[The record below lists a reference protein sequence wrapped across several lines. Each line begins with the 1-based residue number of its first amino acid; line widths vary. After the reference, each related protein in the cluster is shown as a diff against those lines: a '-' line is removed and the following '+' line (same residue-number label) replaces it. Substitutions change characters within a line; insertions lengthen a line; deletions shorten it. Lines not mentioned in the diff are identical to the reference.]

1 MEKKRSKPER
11 LARRWAWLKGPGGYV
26 HYMPYYF
33 SSEPETLKSRLQNCQ
48 RTWEKERKGN
58 EERWRGIGCGERH
71 ICPVC
76 GSYRQWFL
84 AKEAAEGMLLAQTAV
99 ELEGVQLGFWGLKF
113 VLTIPKQESERI
125 DALLFIDTKS
135 WLAEVNRLYKAVYAF
150 IRELFGSGVGGV
162 VSLDYTGESSP
173 SEPHYHLNVY
183 VFPVTLKGDS
193 FVPVLHWVNQG
204 KLKEMRES
212 WGHMVNQLYGLHLKE
227 GDLQRRYLGG
237 VGKFNHWMQYLYR
250 HPLSD
255 LWRGW
260 QGVKHDGVEYRYK
273 IGKNEYKTIILT
285 GEQMQRIADRLN
297 SIPDHFKRIRWFG
310 IFSDGQRGKTMSRL
324 GLDEVET
331 ETNEEPQ
338 DEGWTEVGELARFV
352 RYEREGVVLREFVC
366 NEFGQVIY
374 DQGEDEQ
381 GHPFWHERL
390 GDEFLVPN
398 AQIDF
403 RPSKV
408 TIGKRKRW
416 REPGSGG

>member
-1 MEKKRSKPER
+1 MEKKRSKTER

-84 AKEAAEGMLLAQTAV
+84 AKEAVGGMLFAQSAV

-125 DALLFIDTKS
+125 DALLFVDTKS

-150 IRELFGSGVGGV
+150 IREWFGSGVGGV
-162 VSLDYTGESSP
+162 VSLDYTGESAP
-173 SEPHYHLNVY
+173 SEPHYHFNVY

-193 FVPVLHWVNQG
+193 FEPVPHWMNQG
-204 KLKEMRES
+204 KLKEKRES
-212 WGHMVNQLYGLHLKE
+212 WGHVVNQLYGLHLKE
-227 GDLQRRYLGG
+227 GDLQRGYLGG
-237 VGKFNHWMQYLYR
+237 VGRFHHWMQYLYR

-260 QGVKHDGVEYRYK
+260 EGVKDDGVEYRYK
-273 IGKNEYKTIILT
+273 VGKNEFKTIILT
-285 GEQMQRIADRLN
+285 GEQMQKIADRLN
-297 SIPDHFKRIRWFG
+297 SIPEHFKRIRWFG

-324 GLDEVET
+324 GLEEVEA
-331 ETNEEPQ
+331 ETNQERE
-338 DEGWTEVGELARFV
+338 DEGWTEVGQLARFV
-352 RYEREGVVLREFVC
+352 RYEREGVVLRELAR
-366 NEFGQVIY
+366 NEFGEVIY
-374 DQGEDEQ
+374 DQGEDKE
-381 GHPFWHERL
+381 GYPVWRERL

-416 REPGSGG
+416 HEPGKGL